1 MKAVMYH
8 YVRSAPA
15 GLSYFRYL
23 HVDNFRRQLDWLAAR
38 HRFVS
43 REEFLSSVNTARAVD
58 GVLLTFDDAF
68 SDHHEHVLPEL
79 AARGLWGIF
88 YVPTMILQPG
98 RLLDVHRVHW
108 ILGRLGG
115 LRAMELAKELVSDD
129 MLSHA
134 HVEDFR
140 RLTYV
145 LQDNDAA
152 TNLFKRTM
160 NYFISYEH
168 REPILDR
175 LMVRVLDGTDESDL
189 KSRFYLSRDQI
200 KAMHR
205 AGMTIGSHTVSH
217 PVMSK
222 LDDGEQEREIR
233 RSFDD
238 LEEIVG
244 EKTRTFCYPYGGFH
258 TFTATTERL
267 LADRGALFSFNV
279 EARDISDDDL
289 SHRPQALP
297 RYDCNNFPYGAA
309 HMGSE
314 SPVEAVR
321 T

>member
-1 MKAVMYH
+1 MYH
-8 YVRSAPA
+8 YVRPPPA
-15 GLSYFRYL
+15 GLPYFRYL
-23 HVDNFRRQLDWLAAR
+23 HVDNFRRQLDWLAER
-38 HRFVS
+38 HRFIS
-43 REEFLSSVNTARAVD
+43 REEFINSVDSGRAAD

-68 SDHHEHVLPEL
+68 VDHHEHVLPEL

-88 YVPTMILQPG
+88 YVPTMILEPG

-115 LRAMELAKELVSDD
+115 LRAMALTKQLVSDD

-134 HVEDFR
+134 HVEDFH

-145 LQDNDAA
+145 LQDNDDA

-175 LMVRVLDGTDESDL
+175 LMVRVLDGVDESGL
-189 KSRFYLSRDQI
+189 KARFYLSRDQI
-200 KAMHR
+200 KAMHG
-205 AGMTIGSHTVSH
+205 AGMMIGSHAVNH

-222 LDDGEQEREIR
+222 LDDAGQEREISW
-233 RSFDD
+233 SFGA
-238 LEEIVG
+238 LEGLVG
-244 EKTRTFCYPYGGFH
+244 ERTRTFCYPYGGFH

-267 LADRGALFSFNV
+267 LADHGARFSFNV
-279 EARDISDDDL
+279 EARDISDQDL

-297 RYDCNNFPYGAA
+297 RYDCNHFPYGAA
-309 HMGSE
+309 HMGVE
-314 SPVEAVR
+314 SPTEAAR
-321 T
+321 A